1 MNLPDIT
8 LIFQIFHFLIAY
20 FILRRFVF
28 APSLVIL
35 RENELKNKKSNQK
48 LHDAQQELNNF
59 VEQQHQRWYFI
70 KESLKKMSP
79 VIAVKK
85 CITSVK
91 VSNPVQVEKTQLTS
105 LEQESI
111 KKTLRKKLLD
121 I

>member
-1 MNLPDIT
+1 
-8 LIFQIFHFLIAY
+8 
-20 FILRRFVF
+20 
-28 APSLVIL
+28 
-35 RENELKNKKSNQK
+35 
-48 LHDAQQELNNF
+48 
-59 VEQQHQRWYFI
+59 
-70 KESLKKMSP
+70 MSP